1 MSLDVGMVGLPGL
14 QVQVDLQA
22 GLVLVRVRDLD
33 DDGVVVVVRTGLA
46 IGAPQELEELL
57 TGFWVHLDPHIPPR
71 LTVGDFQPFVD
82 DA

>member
-1 MSLDVGMVGLPGL
+1 MSLDVGMAGLPGL
-14 QVQVDLQA
+14 QVQIDFQA

-33 DDGVVVVVRTGLA
+33 DDGVVAVRAGLA

-71 LTVGDFQPFVD
+71 LTVGDFQPFVEY
-82 DA
+82 A